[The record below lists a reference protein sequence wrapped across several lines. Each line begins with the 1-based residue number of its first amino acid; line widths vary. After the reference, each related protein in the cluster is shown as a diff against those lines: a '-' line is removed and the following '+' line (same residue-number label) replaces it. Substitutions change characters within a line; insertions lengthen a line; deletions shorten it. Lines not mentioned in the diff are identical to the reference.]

1 MINDPNRV
9 PLKGVIEPNPFPVL
23 IGFHATTSSL
33 RDLMHNFIEGICPVI
48 IISFLKQASALRIIT
63 YINTEIETT
72 VPFLEDR
79 EKLLRGVEN
88 DSISYDGSLSNTS
101 TIPKA
106 PNFTM
111 QNAQTSPAVLVSS
124 QSLSSIYLSN
134 INLSST
140 MSMNNLTADQF
151 ITASDIPSSNG
162 KPRSPVL
169 LLDYNGVH

>member
-1 MINDPNRV
+1 MISV
-9 PLKGVIEPNPFPVL
+9 VL
-23 IGFHATTSSL
+23 NI
-33 RDLMHNFIEGICPVI
+33 
-48 IISFLKQASALRIIT
+48 
-63 YINTEIETT
+63 INTEIETT